1 MLIKDSF
8 HQTPFGESLLADHIL
23 ACIAEIIDL
32 SMVRAADRAEVCEMN
47 VDDEVRRDDLAFVLA
62 DVLWAQFHLA
72 CFDVVAPLDECSVK
86 HHAEHRF
93 TREACV
99 LEDDFN
105 VSLKNQTLLLF
116 FGQKK
121 DDTILCRAVASLRR
135 VSKNSSDIEA
145 PTPVDF
151 KKRRTLIA

>member
-1 MLIKDSF
+1 
-8 HQTPFGESLLADHIL
+8 
-23 ACIAEIIDL
+23 
-32 SMVRAADRAEVCEMN
+32 MVRAADRAKVCKMD
-47 VDDEVRRDDLAFVLA
+47 VDDKVRRDDLAFVLA
-62 DVLWAQFHLA
+62 DVLWAQFHLS
-72 CFDVVAPLDECSVK
+72 CLDVVAPLDECSVK

-99 LEDDFN
+99 LENDFN

-121 DDTILCRAVASLRR
+121 DNTILCDVVASLRR

-151 KKRRTLIA
+151 KKRRALIA